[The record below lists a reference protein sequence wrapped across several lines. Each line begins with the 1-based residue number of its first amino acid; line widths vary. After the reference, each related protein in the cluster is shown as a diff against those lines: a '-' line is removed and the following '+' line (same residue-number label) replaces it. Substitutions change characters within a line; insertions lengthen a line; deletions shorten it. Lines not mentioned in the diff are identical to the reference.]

1 MPMLA
6 LSVFN
11 YFSGMRAVESVLR
24 EDLEGSAAHVARNI
38 EESFGERESHL
49 LELARLRAMRDY
61 VRTAGGPAAQT
72 ARPTSTLLPPAS
84 AATTTT
90 PGINQPST
98 GKGSDVPE
106 DVRAQIRYLINNHR
120 DFFESL
126 TCISAD
132 GKPLFRVEI
141 PKVGDDDDLPE
152 LKFQTEDFVT
162 STIRFNERVWA
173 AASPAPLRSPVTQE
187 SYGAAIRSTVP
198 IFVEG
203 GAGAPRGALVAEMKT
218 DSLCEA
224 ATRGFAAFDDSTSNR
239 TAGREA
245 VALTVRQIIVL
256 DRTQRI
262 LYHTSD
268 ALKYQEVG
276 VQMPLFRGIA
286 DRMAAGAGG
295 SDFYDNRDGGRWLAG
310 YRPAANGELSVAV
323 ARDYGS
329 AVADIRRAGLAGII
343 LSALAGLG
351 AMVLVT
357 IIARRAA
364 RRIERVA
371 EGAAAIAK
379 GDLDQRINVNS
390 SDEIKGLANSFNLM
404 SDRLRDHIARE
415 SETRQFESFMRLS
428 AMLTHDL
435 KNSIAGL
442 SMLVQNCERRFHDEA
457 FRADAVLSLREV
469 TERLRRTVA
478 RLSEPAK
485 SLSGEYKRD
494 IKPTDL
500 VPIIKR
506 ALATIAEPSR
516 PLYEVEA
523 KLPESLPA
531 VVEEERIRSVVE
543 NLMVNALEAMGARGG
558 RMTVEAG
565 AEGEGRVF
573 FSVSD
578 TGVGMSEDFLRLRLF
593 RAFATTKTKGIGLG
607 LFTCREIVEAHGG
620 RLDVESKLGAGTRFR
635 VVLPSVPFIQSR
647 DSGSGG
653 HEQKRKTS
661 ATTDGRGA

>member
-1 MPMLA
+1 
-6 LSVFN
+6 
-11 YFSGMRAVESVLR
+11 
-24 EDLEGSAAHVARNI
+24 
-38 EESFGERESHL
+38 ERESHL
-49 LELARLRAMRDY
+49 LKLVRLRAVRDY
-61 VRTAGGPAAQT
+61 VGATGSFAVQNGRPTLIPAPPAPAAPAPTTRSISQPSAGGGA
-72 ARPTSTLLPPAS
+72 
-84 AATTTT
+84 
-90 PGINQPST
+90 
-98 GKGSDVPE
+98 DVPE
-106 DVRAQIRYLINNHR
+106 EVRARIWHLINNHR
-120 DFFESL
+120 GFFESL

-132 GKPLFRVEI
+132 GKTLFRLEI
-141 PKVGDDDDLPE
+141 PKVDDDNNLPE
-152 LKFQTEDFVT
+152 LKFQTKDFVT
-162 STIRFNERVWA
+162 STIRLDERVWA
-173 AASPAPLRSPVTQE
+173 AVSPAPLRSPVTHE
-187 SYGAAIRSTVP
+187 PYGAAIRSTMPV
-198 IFVEG
+198 FVEG
-203 GAGAPRGALVAEMKT
+203 GAGTPRGALVAEMKIE
-218 DSLCEA
+218 SLGEEA
-224 ATRGFAAFDDSTSNR
+224 ARGFAAFDDSTSNLS
-239 TAGREA
+239 AGRESIA
-245 VALTVRQIIVL
+245 ATSHQLIVL

-276 VQMPLFRGIA
+276 TLMPLFRSVA
-286 DRMAAGAGG
+286 DRMAAGASG
-295 SDFYDNRDGGRWLAG
+295 SDFYDDRDGGRRLAG
-310 YRPAANGELSVAV
+310 YRPAASGELSVAV
-323 ARDYGS
+323 TRDYSS
-329 AVADIRRAGLAGII
+329 AVADIRGTGLSGIV
-343 LSALAGLG
+343 LSALAAAG
-351 AMVLVT
+351 AMTLVT
-357 IIARRAA
+357 LIARRTA
-364 RRIERVA
+364 RRIERVT

-379 GDLDQRINVNS
+379 GDLNQRINVNS
-390 SDEIKGLANSFNLM
+390 SDEIKGLASSFNLM
-404 SDRLRDHIARE
+404 SDRLRDHITRE

-442 SMLVQNCERRFHDEA
+442 SMLVQNYERRFNDEA
-457 FRADAVLSLREV
+457 FRADAILSLREV

-494 IKPTDL
+494 LKPTDL
-500 VPIIKR
+500 VSIIKR

-523 KLPESLPA
+523 KLPESLPV

-558 RMTVEAG
+558 RLTVEAG

-607 LFTCREIVEAHGG
+607 LYTCREIVEAHGG

-653 HEQKRKTS
+653 HEQRRKTS
-661 ATTDGRGA
+661 AIADGRGA